1 MSDAA
6 KTAPDLPEDTDALKA
21 IIGDFKTAV
30 GALEATIGIQ
40 KLEIERLQEQLR
52 LARHKRFG
60 ASSEKTPV
68 DQLGLFNEAEVAS
81 TAPDNDGSG
90 AETEITVPEHK
101 RAKGGRKKLP
111 EHLPRVRIEHDIPDE
126 DKLCP
131 CGSGEKR
138 KKIGEV
144 VSEQIDIVP
153 AQAQVL
159 QNVRF
164 QYGDCGCCHGVF
176 DDGSLEDGALDDGEP
191 PPQCEARNGNDAG
204 TPKTPETSQPASPP
218 RAIIVAPLPV
228 QPIPKSIAS
237 PGTCAFVTAAKYVDG
252 LPLYRQVPI
261 LSRHGLD
268 ISRSTLAFWMI
279 RLGDLIIP
287 LINLMDEIQ
296 AGYDILQIDETT
308 VQVLKE
314 DGRAAQTKSRMWV
327 RRGGPPGQHVIL
339 FTYEPTRSGKVAWRL
354 TEEFKGYLQSDGYI
368 GYDAVGKR
376 KDIVHVGCLAHARRK
391 FDEAVKAQAKTG
403 RGGLAKQGLA
413 LINKIYRIEKLAREA
428 GLKAEARKKLR
439 DEKARPIWKE
449 LREWLDKV
457 RHHAPPKTLVG
468 MALRYLDEQWPHLV
482 AVLEDG
488 RLEVDNNLCENAIR
502 PFCLGR
508 KNWMFSDTP
517 AGAEASARL
526 YSLVETAKANGLEP
540 YAYLRR
546 VFTDLPQAK
555 TLEDVEALLPW
566 NIAPT
571 ATQSVAA

>member
-1 MSDAA
+1 MSD
-6 KTAPDLPEDTDALKA
+6 TTERAPDLPEDTDALKS
-21 IIGDFKTAV
+21 IIGV
-30 GALEATIGIQ
+30 Q

-60 ASSEKTPV
+60 ASSEKTPA
-68 DQLGLFNEAEVAS
+68 DQLGLFNEAEVTS
-81 TAPDNDGSG
+81 TAPDDRGDD
-90 AETEITVPEHK
+90 TEITVPEHK
-101 RAKGGRKKLP
+101 RAKGGRKLLP
-111 EHLPRVRIEHDIPDE
+111 DHLPRVRVEHDIPDA

-131 CGSGEKR
+131 CGSGKLR
-138 KKIGEV
+138 PRIGEV
-144 VSEQIDIVP
+144 ITEQADIVP
-153 AQAQVL
+153 AQVQVI
-159 QNVRF
+159 QHVRF
-164 QYGDCGCCHGVF
+164 KYGACSCCDGVF
-176 DDGSLEDGALDDGEP
+176 QKFAAETGNGADTAPD
-191 PPQCEARNGNDAG
+191 
-204 TPKTPETSQPASPP
+204 TQPAPEP
-218 RAIIVAPLPV
+218 RAIIVAPLPA

-237 PGTCAFVTAAKYVDG
+237 PGTCAFITTAKYVDG
-252 LPLYRQVPI
+252 LPLYRQVKI
-261 LSRHGLD
+261 LARYGFD
-268 ISRSTLAFWMI
+268 ISRGTLAFWMI

-287 LINLMDEIQ
+287 LMNLMDEIQ

-327 RRGGPPGQHVIL
+327 RRGGPPGQDIIL
-339 FTYEPTRSGKVAWRL
+339 FHYDPTRSGKVAWRL
-354 TEEFKGYLQSDGYI
+354 TEDFKGYLQSDGYI

-376 KDIVHVGCLAHARRK
+376 KDIVHIGCLAHARRK
-391 FDEAVKAQAKTG
+391 FDEAVKAQSKTG

-428 GLKAEARKKLR
+428 GLNAEARQKLR
-439 DEKARPIWKE
+439 DKKARPAWKE

-457 RHHAPPKTLVG
+457 RTHAPPSTAVG
-468 MALRYLDEQWPHLV
+468 AALRYLDEQWSHLIV
-482 AVLEDG
+482 VLEDDS
-488 RLEVDNNLCENAIR
+488 LEVDNNLGENAIR

-508 KNWMFSDTP
+508 KNWLFSDTP

-555 TLEDVEALLPW
+555 TIEDIEALLPW

-571 ATQSVAA
+571 ATHSVAA